1 MFVRG
6 SFPETLFL
14 VGRTGNG
21 KSATGNSILGT
32 NGFESRRSSSSVT
45 SVSELRKAV
54 LADGRILNVIDTP
67 GLFDSSVDSEII
79 SKEFVGCIDS
89 GMDGIHAVLVVF
101 SVCCRFSEEEK
112 AVKSSLLALF
122 GREVYNYIIIVFTGG
137 DELENDGKN
146 LDDFLCDSPEAL
158 KELLS
163 LCEGRCVLFDNRT
176 KNPTKRAN
184 QVQQL
189 LSGESHKKSS
199 KFLHNKQIEE
209 QEPKQQK
216 EEEKKQM
223 TTNLNLDVLA
233 SWFLSRLRGWSWC
246 VVFVDVLVTSEL
258 LLGRKKKQGR
268 FSDDE
273 KVVKSR
279 LLILFGRKIY
289 DYMII
294 VFTGGDELEDDDES
308 LEEFLRDSP
317 KALQLEERDAQL
329 MTNQKILKV
338 ELKFKETILKLELI
352 LTEERTAR
360 LKMQE
365 NAKVAQKKL
374 DDEIHKVKTKLKEK
388 TLKLEHQLVEER
400 TAQMKIK
407 EDAKVAQKTSDRR

>member
-1 MFVRG
+1 MEGCSSEGVLECT
-6 SFPETLFL
+6 SPLTLFL

-54 LADGRILNVIDTP
+54 LADGRVIDTP

-163 LCEGRCVLFDNRT
+163 LYEGRCVLFDNRT

-189 LSGESHKKSS
+189 LSLVKIVLEKNGGQPFRNEMFSEVKIYEQDLENGEFFFVVQLLSKVEHLLEEERALRVKAQEIAKAEQKKSEEEIEKMREVLERLEFTEVQEKQMEEKEPKQEKKEERKPKMKKKPKMKRLS
-199 KFLHNKQIEE
+199 ELLETLEPTEVQKIESEQQELKPIMEKLSEVLKRLELTDVQEKQIEQ
-209 QEPKQQK
+209 QESKQGKK
-216 EEEKKQM
+216 EETKPKTEKETK
-223 TTNLNLDVLA
+223 
-233 SWFLSRLRGWSWC
+233 
-246 VVFVDVLVTSEL
+246 
-258 LLGRKKKQGR
+258 
-268 FSDDE
+268 DE
-273 KVVKSR
+273 KV
-279 LLILFGRKIY
+279 
-289 DYMII
+289 
-294 VFTGGDELEDDDES
+294 E
-308 LEEFLRDSP
+308 
-317 KALQLEERDAQL
+317 
-329 MTNQKILKV
+329 
-338 ELKFKETILKLELI
+338 
-352 LTEERTAR
+352 
-360 LKMQE
+360 
-365 NAKVAQKKL
+365 
-374 DDEIHKVKTKLKEK
+374 
-388 TLKLEHQLVEER
+388 
-400 TAQMKIK
+400 
-407 EDAKVAQKTSDRR
+407 

>member
-216 EEEKKQM
+216 EEEKKQ
-223 TTNLNLDVLA
+223 
-233 SWFLSRLRGWSWC
+233 
-246 VVFVDVLVTSEL
+246 
-258 LLGRKKKQGR
+258 
-268 FSDDE
+268 
-273 KVVKSR
+273 
-279 LLILFGRKIY
+279 I
-289 DYMII
+289 
-294 VFTGGDELEDDDES
+294 FTGGDELEDDDES

-317 KALQLEERDAQL
+317 KALQ
-329 MTNQKILKV
+329 V

-374 DDEIHKVKTKLKEK
+374 DDEIHKTREVDDEQEILASNEQLKLILEMSFLHDYYKAALKKSDEHIHKANVKTKLKEK